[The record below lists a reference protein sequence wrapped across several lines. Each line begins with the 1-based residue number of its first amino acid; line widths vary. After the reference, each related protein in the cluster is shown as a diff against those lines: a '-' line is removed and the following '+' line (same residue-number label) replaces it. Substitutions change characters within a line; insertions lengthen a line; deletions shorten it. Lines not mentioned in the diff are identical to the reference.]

1 MKDAFTQLY
10 LVLLIVLNV
19 GSICVNAQYKEEQY
33 GTQDNHDLYDNP
45 EYVSQGSMP
54 LSISMLGVWLYS
66 EDRDSFVTITAQSFN
81 LAIQQ
86 KFQ

>member
-45 EYVSQGSMP
+45 ECVSQGSMP
-54 LSISMLGVWLYS
+54 LSISMLG
-66 EDRDSFVTITAQSFN
+66 R
-81 LAIQQ
+81 
-86 KFQ
+86 